1 MRRGG
6 VGKGGGGV
14 SVPLIVF
21 KVFNIKQSNIIH
33 NNRNNISSYISV
45 LLLWLSDVVQIKQ
58 KFIEYV

>member
-45 LLLWLSDVVQIKQ
+45 LLL
-58 KFIEYV
+58 